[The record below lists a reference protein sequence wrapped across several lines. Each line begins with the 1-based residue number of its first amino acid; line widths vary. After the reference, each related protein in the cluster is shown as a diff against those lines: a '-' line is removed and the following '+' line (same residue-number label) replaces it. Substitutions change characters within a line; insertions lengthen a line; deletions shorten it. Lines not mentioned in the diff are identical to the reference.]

1 MERRVDQAA
10 WPTWLGLVRAPGVV
24 AVLAA
29 LSHGPLG
36 YLPLCVRVGCGRGR
50 SDAASAL
57 RALASFGMVRCVSAG
72 SWDQPDNAASYELT
86 DRGHL
91 FAGLWF
97 DLQSLLRAPRR

>member
-36 YLPLCVRVGCGRGR
+36 YLPLRASVGRGG